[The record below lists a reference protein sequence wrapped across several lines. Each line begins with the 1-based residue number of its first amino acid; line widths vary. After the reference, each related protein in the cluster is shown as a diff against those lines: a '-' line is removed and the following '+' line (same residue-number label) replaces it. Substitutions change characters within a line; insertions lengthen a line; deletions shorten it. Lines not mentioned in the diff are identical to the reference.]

1 MVVSLRRT
9 YRPKDTQHSRSSAL
23 ASDQLDSMADENAT
37 SADIEQRK
45 EILLHGPAEFRNS
58 RTDQHLRPVVRVP
71 QAQRLAEAAEGMAS
85 YRAKEASTYANLQ
98 RLRDERVAR
107 EKSRPMAAAVS
118 HRKRRRIEP

>member
-9 YRPKDTQHSRSSAL
+9 YISKNTQHSRSSAL

-45 EILLHGPAEFRNS
+45 ESLLHGPAEFRNS
-58 RTDQHLRPVVRVP
+58 RSDQHVRPVVRVP

-85 YRAKEASTYANLQ
+85 YRAKEAATYANLQ

-107 EKSRPMAAAVS
+107 EKSRPITAAAS
-118 HRKRRRIEP
+118 HRKRLQIEP

>member
-9 YRPKDTQHSRSSAL
+9 YRSKDTQHSRSSAL
-23 ASDQLDSMADENAT
+23 ASDQLDSMADESAT

-45 EILLHGPAEFRNS
+45 ESLLHGPAEFRNS

-85 YRAKEASTYANLQ
+85 YQAKEASYANLQ